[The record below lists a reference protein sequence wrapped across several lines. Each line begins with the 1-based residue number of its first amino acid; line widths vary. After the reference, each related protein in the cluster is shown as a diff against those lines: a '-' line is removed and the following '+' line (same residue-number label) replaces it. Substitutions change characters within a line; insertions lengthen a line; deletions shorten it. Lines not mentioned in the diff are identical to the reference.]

1 MDRHCFA
8 PGPDPDLMSE
18 AFPVHLTAAQALAR
32 IFFDLCEA
40 MASLPPKQPYEPPQT
55 GGAGV
60 RLRGDLTCS
69 LAEDLL
75 REFARQELGCRR
87 ISAKYLA
94 ALRVVLGNQAKA
106 ERDRYSLEMNIR
118 TTFAPE
124 RVMRTIID
132 QMREAG
138 ITAGVQVSLG
148 AGKTQTVQCFN
159 RRPTWAGP
167 RVDLNT
173 HLREEEAMSD
183 WHLRSVVWPQPEWL
197 PPPEEVPH

>member
-1 MDRHCFA
+1 MDRHCFDLA
-8 PGPDPDLMSE
+8 PDPALMPDE
-18 AFPVHLTAAQALAR
+18 FPAHLTPAQVLAR
-32 IFFDLCEA
+32 TVFDLDEA
-40 MASLPPKQPYEPPQT
+40 IASLPPKQPYEPPQM

-60 RLRGDLTCS
+60 RLRGHLTCS
-69 LAEDLL
+69 PSEDLL
-75 REFARQELGCRR
+75 REFARQELGCQR

-94 ALRVVLGNQAKA
+94 ALRVVLGNQAQA
-106 ERDRYSLEMNIR
+106 ERGRYTLEMNLR

-132 QMREAG
+132 QMREVG
-138 ITAGVQVSLG
+138 ITEGVQVSLG
-148 AGKTQTVQCFN
+148 AGKAQTVQCFN

-173 HLREEEAMSD
+173 HLRQEEAMSD
-183 WHLRSVVWPQPEWL
+183 WHLRSMVWPQPKWL